1 MYPNDV
7 SSDSLSGKSQLSS
20 MTSSPS
26 MISYGSTPNQLHEL
40 DSDMQSLCLP
50 DLRSQMVFLSLA
62 RNLEIT
68 RFELRLLKFFHAYC
82 IPMFSFGM
90 NSGADRVWRQEVP
103 IYFTG
108 SKLIRSAVFAFSC
121 INLWPLCDVVDI
133 KRIDDGISKLQH
145 GVRPSRTYNEKQI
158 LNTSVDEE
166 DSKDPF
172 LDNFFATGEISTE
185 QNLFYKTSNYFLS
198 TLNYLTS
205 SIQVDPANTF
215 QCVELFLASN
225 VMFAFLGV
233 HPHRLVPLID
243 LDGGKVGDDSSNT
256 DFMSICFR
264 LRNSRNDCFD
274 RVLETPFKELM
285 LFSSNKDQAVNKQ
298 KIPLI
303 EKLKEELQY
312 YSSIS
317 YESNII
323 ESSIDNLKTCMQ
335 VAIYLN
341 YPIPIFTWTLLVSE
355 EFYNLAY
362 DRNYLALK
370 ILFVYSCLNSYTSF
384 KIYNNQN
391 MWADYINWYAQ
402 HYTLDHFEQCFHK
415 IVIEKGEVLDYG
427 DYELLRSF
435 DPEKEVTHL

>member
-1 MYPNDV
+1 
-7 SSDSLSGKSQLSS
+7 

-26 MISYGSTPNQLHEL
+26 MISNGSTPNQLHEL

-68 RFELRLLKFFHAYC
+68 RFELRLLKFFHAHC
-82 IPMFSFGM
+82 IPMFSFDM
-90 NSGADRVWRQEVP
+90 NSGVDRVWRQEVP

-121 INLWPLCDVVDI
+121 INLWPLCDLVDI

-172 LDNFFATGEISTE
+172 FDNFFATGEISTE

-198 TLNYLTS
+198 TLNDLTS
-205 SIQVDPANTF
+205 SIQVDPSNTF

-233 HPHRLVPLID
+233 HPHGLVPLID
-243 LDGGKVGDDSSNT
+243 LDGEKVGDNSSNT

-274 RVLETPFKELM
+274 RVLETPFKDLM
-285 LFSSNKDQAVNKQ
+285 LFSSNKDQAANKQ

-355 EFYNLAY
+355 EFYNLAC

-384 KIYNNQN
+384 KIYNYQN

-402 HYTLDHFEQCFHK
+402 HYTLDHFEQCFYK
-415 IVIEKGEVLDYG
+415 IVIEKGKVIDYG